1 MNMTYYVVDVFSD
14 KPFMGNPVAVIMCD
28 NNLSDYEMQQIAL
41 WINLSETTFVTDFN
55 RSESQYKIRIF
66 TPGGELPFAGHPS
79 LGTAIAVQR
88 HFDYKG
94 NSIKQDC
101 SAGLINIRFDSENRS
116 VHLIAPDP
124 VLEQIS
130 EAKKDQLAKALGLN
144 EQIEIAAKI
153 DAGPIWVTV
162 LIHSSETIENLQ
174 PNQSMVKL
182 FSDQLEAT
190 GIVIGAVKSDGKT
203 YKIRT
208 FAPSVGVPE
217 DSVCGSGNVALAY
230 LRLQSGLTP
239 ENYSS
244 IQGQEVSRDGKIQIT
259 YLSSGKI
266 ELGGKT
272 NITISGELCI
282 DNFKL

>member
-1 MNMTYYVVDVFSD
+1 MTYYVVDVFSD
-14 KPFMGNPVAVIMCD
+14 KPFIGNPVAVIMCD
-28 NNLSDYEMQQIAL
+28 KNLSDNEMQHIAL
-41 WINLSETTFVTDFN
+41 WVNLSETTFVTDFN
-55 RSESQYKIRIF
+55 RSDSQYKIRIF
-66 TPGGELPFAGHPS
+66 TPGGEMPFAGHPT

-88 HFDYKG
+88 HFNFKG
-94 NSIKQDC
+94 NYIKQDC
-101 SAGLINIRFDSENRS
+101 SAGLITIRFEPENGS

-124 VLEQIS
+124 TLEKIS
-130 EAKKDQLAKALGLN
+130 TAEKDQLAKALGLN

-153 DAGPIWVTV
+153 DAGPIWVTA
-162 LIHSSETIENLQ
+162 LINSSETIENLQ
-174 PNQSMVKL
+174 PNQDMVKL
-182 FSDQLEAT
+182 FSDQLKAT
-190 GIVIGAVKSDGKT
+190 GIVIGSVKSDGKT

-208 FAPSVGVPE
+208 FAPSIGVSE
-217 DSVCGSGNVALAY
+217 DPVCGSGNVALAY

-272 NITISGELCI
+272 NITISGEVCI

>member
-1 MNMTYYVVDVFSD
+1 MTYYVVDVFSD
-14 KPFMGNPVAVIMCD
+14 KPFIGNPVAVIMCD
-28 NNLSDYEMQQIAL
+28 KNLSDNEMQHIAL
-41 WINLSETTFVTDFN
+41 WVNLSETTFVTDFN
-55 RSESQYKIRIF
+55 RSDSQYKIRIF
-66 TPGGELPFAGHPS
+66 TPGGEMPFAGHPTS
-79 LGTAIAVQR
+79 GTAIAVQK
-88 HFDYKG
+88 HFDFKG

-101 SAGLINIRFDSENRS
+101 LAGLINIRFDSENRS

-124 VLEQIS
+124 RLEKIS
-130 EAKKDQLAKALGLN
+130 SAEKDQLAKALGLN

-162 LIHSSETIENLQ
+162 LINSSKTIESLQ

-182 FSDQLEAT
+182 FSDQLKAT

-203 YKIRT
+203 YKVRT

-230 LRLQSGLTP
+230 LRLQNEHTP
-239 ENYSS
+239 EDYFSL
-244 IQGQEVSRDGKIQIT
+244 QGHEVSRDGKIQIT

-272 NITISGELCI
+272 NITISGEMCI